1 MIGFI
6 FFPFQSQHCV
16 PKANTSTSCSWEL
29 CPWTKMH
36 GQHVQHVKPLYPK
49 PCVCWHHCKEIRL
62 LLLHQQFFA
71 SLAPTWVHN
80 RGDVGLGLFSI
91 GKGPSH
97 ISHHTILPSWGD
109 VGRRWQVSLR
119 SLFFPIWGKLFHLAV
134 GKHQIQWV
142 SKKEQARL
150 SVLALGEIH
159 LGVGRPEIQLLLQ
172 GLFMCLKIKQP
183 MVLATGIQVS
193 PLPGECPDPRAA
205 QSCSLL
211 PSGASGFDFYF

>member
-1 MIGFI
+1 MLASPQGDQAS
-6 FFPFQSQHCV
+6 PPASAVLCLASPNMGSQQ
-16 PKANTSTSCSWEL
+16 
-29 CPWTKMH
+29 
-36 GQHVQHVKPLYPK
+36 G
-49 PCVCWHHCKEIRL
+49 R
-62 LLLHQQFFA
+62 
-71 SLAPTWVHN
+71 
-80 RGDVGLGLFSI
+80 RGLGSLFHGEGS
-91 GKGPSH
+91 KPHLPPHSP
-97 ISHHTILPSWGD
+97 TIL
-109 VGRRWQVSLR
+109 GRCGEEVAGVS
-119 SLFFPIWGKLFHLAV
+119 SLPLPPIWGKLFHLAA

-159 LGVGRPEIQLLLQ
+159 LGAGRPEIQLLLQ